1 MLSRNGNP
9 SHKPTLE
16 NIEMSKELLLII
28 ETVAN
33 EKEVEKAIILEAMEE
48 ALAAATAKTIAGDCD
63 IKVTIDQKTG
73 EYTAKRVW
81 TVVDEDAEIE
91 NYHAELYIDVANEK
105 GHDVQIGDTIEE
117 DVEVAEFGRISAQA
131 AKQIIV
137 QKVRAA
143 ERKKIIARFREKI
156 GKLVYGSVK
165 RVTREFI
172 IVDIGDNAEALIYR
186 TELLP
191 REIFRINDNMR
202 ACLVE
207 IDEEAKG
214 HQLFLSRID
223 NRMVTSLFELEV
235 PEISEEL
242 IEIVDIARDPG
253 SRSKIAVK
261 TNDGRID
268 PVGSCVGMRGS
279 RVQSITNELQGE
291 RIDIVLWDAN
301 PAQYVIN
308 SLSPA
313 EVVSIIQDEDRHSM
327 DVAVKEEEL
336 AQAIGKNGQNVKMAS
351 ELTGWKL
358 NVMAESQADEKQQ
371 EELQTTMQIF
381 MDALDVED
389 DIAAVLV
396 EEGFSNLEEVAYVAA
411 EEIAEIEGFD
421 DEIAAELQERA
432 KNSLLSQALSATK
445 PADDL
450 LAMEGMDES
459 LANTLAENGII
470 TMEDLAEL
478 AVDDLQDVVDI
489 DDKKAAQLIL
499 TARAPW
505 FAEDNQ

>member
-1 MLSRNGNP
+1 
-9 SHKPTLE
+9 
-16 NIEMSKELLLII
+16 MSKELLLII

-48 ALAAATAKTIAGDCD
+48 ALAAATAKTITGDCH

-91 NYHAELYIDVANEK
+91 NYHAELYVDIANEK
-105 GHDVQIGDTIEE
+105 GHDVQVGDTIEE

-143 ERKKIIARFREKI
+143 ERKKVIARFREKI

-172 IVDIGDNAEALIYR
+172 IVDIGDNAEGLIYR

-242 IEIVDIARDPG
+242 IEIVDITRDPG

-358 NVMAESQADEKQQ
+358 NVMAESQAEEKQQ
-371 EELQTTMQIF
+371 EELQSTMQVF
-381 MDALDVED
+381 MGALDVED

-421 DEIAAELQERA
+421 EEIASELQERA
-432 KNSLLSQALSATK
+432 KNALLTQAISATK